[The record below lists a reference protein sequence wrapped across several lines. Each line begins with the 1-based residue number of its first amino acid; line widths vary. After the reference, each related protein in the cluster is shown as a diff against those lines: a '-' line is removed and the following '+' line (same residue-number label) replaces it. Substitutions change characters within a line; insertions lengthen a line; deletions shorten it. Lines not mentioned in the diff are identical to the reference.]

1 LEAAVEVQNATAQ
14 KQKEPAELAG
24 KCDVTAEKVI
34 REVAALAFSDVRK
47 LFNTDGSLK
56 LIHELDDVTAAAIAS
71 IEVDEIKADGVV
83 IGQVKKIKVY
93 LAAERRL

>member
-1 LEAAVEVQNATAQ
+1 
-14 KQKEPAELAG
+14 
-24 KCDVTAEKVI
+24 
-34 REVAALAFSDVRK
+34 VRK

-83 IGQVKKIKVY
+83 IGQVKKTKYTLLRSVGY
-93 LAAERRL
+93 KCQEGSKEDGCEGKERGESYHQLLHT